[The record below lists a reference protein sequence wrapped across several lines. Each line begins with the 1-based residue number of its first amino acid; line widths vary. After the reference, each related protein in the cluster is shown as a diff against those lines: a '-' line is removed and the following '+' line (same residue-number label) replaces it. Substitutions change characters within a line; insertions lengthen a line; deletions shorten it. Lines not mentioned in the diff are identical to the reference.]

1 MLTSNIE
8 NLVEFVGDSKIID
21 SDYRSQ
27 LHVLLDAEFAGGDH
41 FGARDIALSPM
52 VRLSVV
58 RIVRPRLPYYS
69 QHHESQLIKTQ
80 TSEIFTYA
88 SVLGSLR
95 TKELM

>member
-27 LHVLLDAEFAGGDH
+27 LHVLLDAEFAGDH
-41 FGARDIALSPM
+41 FEARDIALSPM

-58 RIVRPRLPYYS
+58 RIVRPRLPYYL